1 MLETLWGKDNNIV
14 ILIVDDTH
22 ENLRLLGGLLKQQGY
37 SVRLAPGGRMA
48 ISSAHANPP
57 NLILLDIMMPN
68 VDGYTVCQELKAD
81 EKTRD
86 IPIIFISA
94 LNEVFD
100 KVKAFSLGGADYITK
115 PFQVEEVLMRVK
127 NQLTIQHTQEALR
140 RSEERFRTVAD
151 LTYNW
156 EYWVA
161 PDRTYVYVSPAC
173 ERISGYRVEEF
184 MNDPTL
190 MQRIIHPD
198 DQAHVKEHA
207 DEMSEATGVRFL
219 EFRIITRS
227 GEERWISHT
236 CQPVYDSHGTWI
248 GSRASNQDI
257 TEQKS
262 TEEALLR
269 SEKRFRM
276 LAENAQDMIFRYRLH
291 PKRGFEYVSPAVE
304 QIMGFTPE
312 EYYQDPDMDLKRLHP
327 NSLPKFG
334 VMMNSS
340 DGYRE
345 PIIMQYI
352 RKDGHE
358 VWIEQNH
365 WTVFDDTGKVIA
377 IEGIARDVTERK
389 QAEEELQTAYQN
401 LKMLNDRLQSEL
413 NMAHRI
419 QQSLLPDPKP
429 NWNALDVMCYNVP
442 AREVGGDLYAYHDF
456 DTEHVGTA
464 STGMFALAVGDVS
477 GKGMP
482 AALLMAITMGLFRS
496 IVVQNH
502 RPCEVL
508 ALLDMAMAEYTRAT
522 QHNCALVYADI
533 RLAQPANNVQEQQQQ
548 NTRWKTISSRPTRI
562 VRVANAGCIPPII
575 KYTTGHIEWLEVGG
589 LPLGIGLGAETGYE
603 EQTLTL
609 TKGDMMIFTSD
620 GVVEAMNAYGNMFGF
635 ERLED
640 AIKSGPHTSAAGMM
654 THLWLVIDS
663 FVGKTEPHDDL
674 TIVVVQ
680 V

>member
-1 MLETLWGKDNNIV
+1 MLDFPDEGQQHT
-14 ILIVDDTH
+14 ILIVDDTR
-22 ENLRLLGGLLKQQGY
+22 ENLRLLAGILKQQGY
-37 SVRLAPGGRMA
+37 NVRLAPGGRMA
-48 ISSAHANPP
+48 ISSACANPP
-57 NLILLDIMMPN
+57 NLILLDIMMPDI
-68 VDGYTVCQELKAD
+68 DGYTVCQELKAD

-100 KVKAFSLGGADYITK
+100 KVKAFTIGGADYITK
-115 PFQVEEVLMRVK
+115 PFQVEEVLVRVK

-140 RSEERFRTVAD
+140 KSEERFRTVAD

-161 PDRTYVYVSPAC
+161 PDQSYIYVSPAC
-173 ERISGYRVEEF
+173 ERISGYRVDEF
-184 MNDPTL
+184 MTNPGL
-190 MQRIIHPD
+190 LQRIIHPD
-198 DQAHVKEHA
+198 DQAKVAEHA
-207 DEMSEATGVRFL
+207 HAMAQAIGVRFL

-236 CQPVYDSHGTWI
+236 CQPVYNTHGIWM
-248 GSRASNQDI
+248 GSRASNRDI
-257 TEQKS
+257 TEQKR
-262 TEEALLR
+262 TEEALLQ

-276 LAENAQDMIFRYRLH
+276 LAENAQDMIFRYRLQ

-312 EYYQDPDMDLKRLHP
+312 EYYQDPDMDLKCLHP
-327 NSLPKFG
+327 SSLPKFG
-334 VMMNSS
+334 VMMDSS
-340 DGYRE
+340 NGYRE

-352 RKDGHE
+352 RKDGNK

-365 WTVFDDTGKVIA
+365 WTVCDEAGKVIA
-377 IEGIARDVTERK
+377 IEGISRDITERK
-389 QAEEELQTAYQN
+389 QAEEELQTTYQN

-419 QQSLLPDPKP
+419 QQSLLPAPKP
-429 NWNALDVMCYNVP
+429 DWNALDVMCYNVP

-456 DTEHVGTA
+456 DTEQADTT
-464 STGMFALAVGDVS
+464 SKGMFALAVGDVS

-496 IVVQNH
+496 VVVQNH

-508 ALLDMAMAEYTRAT
+508 ALLDIAMAEYTRAT
-522 QHNCALVYADI
+522 HHNCALVYADI
-533 RLAQPANNVQEQQQQ
+533 RLAQPTDDVQERQQQD
-548 NTRWKTISSRPTRI
+548 TSWKTIPSLPTRI

-575 KYTTGHIEWLEVGG
+575 KYPTGYIEWFEVGG

-609 TKGDMMIFTSD
+609 TKGDMIIFTSD
-620 GVVEAMNAYGNMFGF
+620 GVVEAKNTYGEMFGF
-635 ERLED
+635 ERLEE

-654 THLWLVIDS
+654 THLWLMIDT